1 MITNKSSN
9 GDTNEGRTNDI
20 ERGCQKIDNSSL
32 YYSTTFRGL
41 YSPMF
46 FEINSCLP

>member
-1 MITNKSSN
+1 MITNNSN
-9 GDTNEGRTNDI
+9 GDSNEGRTDI
-20 ERGCQKIDNSSL
+20 ERGCENIDNSSL

-41 YSPMF
+41 YYPMF